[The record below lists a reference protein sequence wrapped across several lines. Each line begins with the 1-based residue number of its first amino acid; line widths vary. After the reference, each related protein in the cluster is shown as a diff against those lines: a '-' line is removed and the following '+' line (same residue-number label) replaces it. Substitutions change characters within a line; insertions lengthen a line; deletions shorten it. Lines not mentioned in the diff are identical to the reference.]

1 MPNVGART
9 GGSTRWER
17 WIRAALRAART
28 GALQVT
34 VKGLG
39 QLEAADRS
47 VELRWA
53 GLHRDLEDARRGVN
67 HAAHPARTRAA
78 PLDDPQVIL
87 STEGGPRVTDKVGP
101 TRGSL
106 RRVRRKRVRDDPG
119 GLLLRFGGG
128 QPPMRLASAVPFLP
142 MEEWP
147 PRYHDYLGPVV
158 VPPSSPAPPNT
169 APQLVVI
176 NVSRD
181 NGLWSAVWQ
190 SGPEGLLG
198 VFDDGTR
205 EAAIAWARATG
216 CDRILIFSPELG
228 DMVDLE

>member
-1 MPNVGART
+1 
-9 GGSTRWER
+9 
-17 WIRAALRAART
+17 
-28 GALQVT
+28 
-34 VKGLG
+34 
-39 QLEAADRS
+39 
-47 VELRWA
+47 
-53 GLHRDLEDARRGVN
+53 
-67 HAAHPARTRAA
+67 
-78 PLDDPQVIL
+78 
-87 STEGGPRVTDKVGP
+87 
-101 TRGSL
+101 
-106 RRVRRKRVRDDPG
+106 
-119 GLLLRFGGG
+119 
-128 QPPMRLASAVPFLP
+128 MRLASAVPFLP

-169 APQLVVI
+169 PPQLVVI

-181 NGLWSAVWQ
+181 NGFWSAVWQ